1 MVIYLIL
8 KLYLQNTITCRI
20 TFLKRKIMNKYDSTK
35 IFKKYTLKYLIKN
48 INNINNQYL
57 EAFKFLLDIDDKFK
71 ANLLTLLKETQK
83 TN

>member
-1 MVIYLIL
+1 
-8 KLYLQNTITCRI
+8 
-20 TFLKRKIMNKYDSTK
+20 MNKYDSTK

>member
-1 MVIYLIL
+1 MVTYLIL

-20 TFLKRKIMNKYDSTK
+20 AILKKIMNKYDSTK
-35 IFKKYTLKYLIKN
+35 IFKEYTLKYLIKN

-57 EAFKFLLDIDDKFK
+57 EAFQFLLDIDDKFK

>member
-8 KLYLQNTITCRI
+8 KLYLQNTITCKI
-20 TFLKRKIMNKYDSTK
+20 TFLKKIMNKYDSTK
-35 IFKKYTLKYLIKN
+35 IFKEYTLKYLIKN

-57 EAFKFLLDIDDKFK
+57 EAFQFLVDIDDKFK

>member
-1 MVIYLIL
+1 MVTYLIL

-20 TFLKRKIMNKYDSTK
+20 AILKRKIMNKYDSTK
-35 IFKKYTLKYLIKN
+35 IFREYTLKYLIKN

-57 EAFKFLLDIDDKFK
+57 ETFKFLLDIDDKFK